1 MAFETLNVYTFN
13 SWNCTKG
20 LQGNTCLDIYESL
33 YAKELSQSKAE
44 KEHWY
49 SNFEINGVCFLFYSS
64 WRNFIGI
71 NISKYKISINIK
83 QNAYQKQQLS
93 IDFFLAHKQQKVIN
107 SQPSLL
113 KEKIVISHAHI

>member
-1 MAFETLNVYTFN
+1 MGFV
-13 SWNCTKG
+13 
-20 LQGNTCLDIYESL
+20 
-33 YAKELSQSKAE
+33 
-44 KEHWY
+44 
-49 SNFEINGVCFLFYSS
+49 LFYSS

-113 KEKIVISHAHI
+113 KEKIIISHDHI